1 MSLWRIL
8 SERASK
14 QPDAPAILAPRR
26 RPLRFGELPGRLE
39 AIRAKLTRCGIGCGD
54 VVATALPD
62 GAETA
67 VCLLGLMSCA
77 IAAPLNPNYSE
88 GEFGRYLSR
97 LHPKALI
104 VCGDGGDAA
113 RRQAHL
119 LKIPTIELVA
129 DSGAAAGSF
138 ELRSD
143 LNGTPTSTEWNAD
156 GDTGFILLTSG
167 STGRPKFVPYTIRRI
182 IAAAKCFAQTYQIG
196 PSDTSIHLMPI
207 FHGHGINRLA
217 SSLLSGSG
225 IVFPGPFDVPTFF
238 ACIEEFK
245 PTWFTAG
252 YTMHRA
258 ILDQADKYRETANAA
273 RVRFIRSGSGRLDPH
288 IIRGLEEIFG
298 APVID
303 RYGASESGEL
313 TTNPLPPGIRKPG
326 KVGIPGA
333 NEVRI
338 IDPNGA
344 FLGTN
349 QEGEIVARG
358 PTVFDG
364 YWDDPEA
371 TAAAFMRDWYRT
383 GDLGRFDEDGYLEI
397 TGRIKDLINRGGE
410 KISPLEVEAVLAE
423 HPAVNSA
430 CVFAVPHTSL
440 GEEVAAAVVL
450 RKERY
455 ACEQELLAHL
465 RARLVPFKVP
475 RRVLFLEALP
485 KSGTG
490 KISRSEVAQLCLGIM
505 AQSQSAAGTKRPR
518 KPSRLEQQILEI
530 WNDVLKSDMPDLDK
544 DFFLA
549 GGDSLRAADLLA
561 RIRRRFGVMLGLGQ
575 MFDDTPTVAGLA
587 RLIEFGRTVRAE
599 SRDSSGLVPVK
610 SSGNL
615 PPIFAV
621 PGRDGNPFAWVH
633 LARAL
638 SHRQPLYLLEY
649 QGLDGRR
656 PPLDSVPGI
665 AALHIRSIRKLQPA
679 GPYYLMGACFGARVA
694 FEMARQLRAGGS
706 RVGLLI
712 MLDPSAPFT
721 DSQGRPRAGHKE
733 QIPAN
738 RNPTVPR
745 YIVDRFTFHARQITN
760 LRGEARRA
768 YLRQKMK
775 HMTEI
780 VRQRDVFRGNRSG
793 LYEQFQRAVE
803 EANLRAGRRYIPAP
817 YDGDAV
823 LCIIKK
829 DRPSAGHREFRLDWM
844 QLLPRCDHPVF
855 IDGENAWTIMNA
867 SRAPRLASQIET
879 WLEAARGEVHGSIT
893 KRAEVPS
900 MAIL

>member
-1 MSLWRIL
+1 MSEL
-8 SERASK
+8 AAN
-14 QPDAPAILAPRR
+14 QPGAPAILAPQR
-26 RPLRFGELPGRLE
+26 RPISFGELPGRLE
-39 AIRAKLTRCGIGCGD
+39 GIRAKLNRCGIGCGD
-54 VVATALPD
+54 VVATAVPD

-67 VCLLGLMSCA
+67 VCLMGLMSCA
-77 IAAPLNPNYSE
+77 TAAPLNPNYSE
-88 GEFGRYLSR
+88 AEFGRYLSR
-97 LHPKALI
+97 LHPKALF
-104 VCGDGGDAA
+104 VCSDGGDAA
-113 RRQAHL
+113 RRQAHIL
-119 LKIPTIELVA
+119 NIPTIELVT
-129 DSGAAAGSF
+129 DFLGAAGSF

-143 LNGTPTSTEWNAD
+143 LNGIPTSTEWNAD

-167 STGRPKFVPYTIRRI
+167 STGRPKFVPYTIRRL
-182 IAAAKCFAQTYQIG
+182 IAAAGCFAQTYRTG
-196 PSDTSIHLMPI
+196 PSDTSIHLMPM
-207 FHGHGINRLA
+207 FHGHGINRVV

-238 ACIEEFK
+238 ACVEEFK
-245 PTWFTAG
+245 PTFYTAG

-258 ILDQADKYRETANAA
+258 ILEQAGKYRETAKAA
-273 RVRFIRSGSGRLDPH
+273 RLRFIRSGSGRLDPH
-288 IIRGLEEIFG
+288 IIRGLQEIFG

-326 KVGIPGA
+326 KVGIA
-333 NEVRI
+333 TFNEVRI
-338 IDPNGA
+338 IDSNGA

-371 TAAAFMRDWYRT
+371 TAAAFIGDWYRT

-423 HPAVNSA
+423 HPAVDSA
-430 CVFAVPHTSL
+430 CVFAVPHASL

-450 RKERY
+450 RKATH

-485 KSGTG
+485 KSGTA
-490 KISRSEVAQLCLGIM
+490 KISRTEVAQLCLGIM
-505 AQSQSAAGTKRPR
+505 AQSQPTAAGTKRPR

-530 WNDVLKSDMPDLDK
+530 WNNVLKTDMTDLDQ

-575 MFDDTPTVAGLA
+575 MFDDKPTVAGLA

-610 SSGNL
+610 SSGDL
-615 PPIFAV
+615 PPLFAV

-656 PPLDSVPGI
+656 PPLESIPEI
-665 AALHIRSIRKLQPA
+665 AALHIRSIRKLQPG
-679 GPYYLMGACFGARVA
+679 GPYYLTGACFGARVA
-694 FEMARQLRAGGS
+694 FEMARQLRAGGES
-706 RVGLLI
+706 VGLLI

-721 DSQGRPRAGHKE
+721 DSQGRLRAGHKE
-733 QIPAN
+733 HISAKK
-738 RNPTVPR
+738 NPSVPR
-745 YIVDRFTFHARQITN
+745 YIVDRFTFHARHIAN

-768 YLRQKMK
+768 YLRQKLK
-775 HMTEI
+775 HMREI

-803 EANLRAGRRYIPAP
+803 EANLRAGRRYIPTT
-817 YDGDAV
+817 YHGEAV
-823 LCIIKK
+823 LCIIRK
-829 DRPSAGHREFRLDWM
+829 DRPTAGHREFRLDWM
-844 QLLPRCDHPVF
+844 QLLPRCERPVF
-855 IDGENAWTIMNA
+855 IDGETAWTIMNA
-867 SRAPRLASQIET
+867 SRAPRLADQIET
-879 WLEAARGEVHGSIT
+879 WLEAARREVLGSDT
-893 KRAEVPS
+893 KNAEQPT
-900 MAIL
+900 MATV